1 ARCPVAP
8 GYGGARIA
16 DGAGDPRRPRGPCRV
31 ARGPPGTGPGA
42 GSLGP
47 DGRRGVAPA
56 PGRRRAGRGR
66 MACVDPADP
75 GAGKS
80 LGTDRARDRGSSGA
94 REASR
99 GLRAARGM
107 PGARRGIRGLN
118 GVVRGGGLVLRLARE
133 CRWVGAV
140 AKPSYIELGSGR
152 TAVRIPILYED
163 RAVLAVDKPRG
174 WMLVPFTWQRTGRNL
189 QAAIQSS
196 IGAGAFWARSRNRR
210 FLRYVHRL
218 DADTTGVLLMGKTP
232 GVVRSFGELFESRVV
247 EKRYL
252 AVVHGVPRRDEWTC
266 RLRIDRD
273 PEQVGR
279 MRVS

>member
-1 ARCPVAP
+1 
-8 GYGGARIA
+8 
-16 DGAGDPRRPRGPCRV
+16 
-31 ARGPPGTGPGA
+31 
-42 GSLGP
+42 
-47 DGRRGVAPA
+47 
-56 PGRRRAGRGR
+56 
-66 MACVDPADP
+66 M
-75 GAGKS
+75 
-80 LGTDRARDRGSSGA
+80 
-94 REASR
+94 
-99 GLRAARGM
+99 
-107 PGARRGIRGLN
+107 
-118 GVVRGGGLVLRLARE
+118 
-133 CRWVGAV
+133 
-140 AKPSYIELGSGR
+140 
-152 TAVRIPILYED
+152 RIPILYED

-196 IGAGAFWARSRNRR
+196 IGAGAFWARSRNLR

-279 MRVS
+279 MRVSRAGGKEAETRFRVRARRGNATLVEAFPTTGRTHQIRLHLAAERVPVLNDPLYGRGGTTGPLALRAVALTYTDPFTRRRVEIAAPEEEFLAEFGWGPDPGGMAASG